1 MDLISSGFF
10 SAGGFLAAPAF
21 FFPPKLFNT
30 NTLLPSLPLA
40 SCLEHPSYLIWLL
53 GMPYL
58 LGVCDSW
65 SGKYWCSRAW
75 FLHMNLVSTW
85 LSGFSVDSSVW
96 VCDESYVV
104 LGGVFGSLGFFQ
116 TLLRSVLSILC
127 MGRLQ
132 SLLRKAASH
141 QVPCTSSH
149 LRKALSVQMQ

>member
-85 LSGFSVDSSVW
+85 LSGFSVDSSSGL
-96 VCDESYVV
+96 CDESSCYKKADNSIINSLYITHISEVSDSVKLNKNYCEYQNFTVV
-104 LGGVFGSLGFFQ
+104 LGVLFGFLGFSRF
-116 TLLRSVLSILC
+116 C
-127 MGRLQ
+127 
-132 SLLRKAASH
+132 
-141 QVPCTSSH
+141 
-149 LRKALSVQMQ
+149 